1 MSAALQ
7 TPPGTPPATTA
18 PYARRWQGLAVLGLS
33 LLIIGIDNTILNVAL
48 PTLVRELGASGAQLQ
63 WMVDSYVLVFAGLLL
78 SAGAL
83 GDRFGRKGALTFG
96 LVLFGASSLLASR
109 TNSPEQLIAVRAL
122 MGIGGAF
129 IMPATLSIMTNM
141 FPPEERGRAI
151 GIWAG
156 IAGIGIPL
164 GPVAGGYLL
173 EHYHWSAIFL
183 VNVPV
188 VVLALALGAVLL
200 PTSRDPNSPRV
211 DIPGALLSISG
222 IGILVWGLIE
232 APARGWTSG
241 TILGAFAVSA
251 ALQVAFAIVE
261 MRTREPMLDMRF
273 FKNPRFTAANAA
285 ITLVFFAMF
294 GSMFG
299 MTQYLQ
305 FILGYAPLEAGVRM
319 LPMAAGMII
328 GAPVSA
334 RLVEHVGTKI
344 VVAAGL
350 TVVAVALLLL
360 SRVEAGTG
368 YGWFVGCMLLMAIG
382 MGLTMA
388 PSTEAVMGSIPRSRA
403 GVGSAMNDTTRQIGG
418 ALGVA
423 VLGSLISS
431 VYRGRMDEAVAGL
444 PPTAAQAA
452 HDSLGGA
459 LQVAARVGPAGG
471 PLAEVAR
478 ESFLHA
484 MAIGL
489 RAGAAV
495 ALVGAVI
502 ALVFLPAEGVD
513 AGLDFED

>member
-1 MSAALQ
+1 MVTPTAASAPAA
-7 TPPGTPPATTA
+7 TPYP
-18 PYARRWQGLAVLGLS
+18 RRWQGLAVLGLS

-83 GDRFGRKGALTFG
+83 GDRFGRKGALTSG

-141 FPPEERGRAI
+141 FPPEERARAI
-151 GIWAG
+151 GVWAG
-156 IAGIGIPL
+156 FAGVGIPI
-164 GPVAGGYLL
+164 GPVAGGFLL

-188 VVLALALGAVLL
+188 VVIAIAAGAVLL

-211 DIPGALLSISG
+211 DIPGAVLSFAGVST
-222 IGILVWGLIE
+222 LVWGLIE
-232 APARGWTSG
+232 APARGWTSV
-241 TILGAFAVSA
+241 TTLGAFGLA
-251 ALQVAFAIVE
+251 ATLLAAFALVE
-261 MRTREPMLDMRF
+261 TRIRQPMLDMRF
-273 FKNPRFTAANAA
+273 FRNPRFTAANAA

-305 FILGYAPLEAGVRM
+305 FVLGYSPLSAGVRM
-319 LPMAAGMII
+319 LPMAAGIMVA
-328 GAPVSA
+328 APASA
-334 RLVEHVGTKI
+334 RLVEHAGTKV
-344 VVAAGL
+344 VVAFGL
-350 TVVAVALLLL
+350 ATVAVALLLL
-360 SRVEAGTG
+360 SRIESGTG
-368 YGWFVGCMLLMAIG
+368 YGWFVSCMIVMAIG

-403 GVGSAMNDTTRQIGG
+403 GVGSAMNDTTRQVGG

-431 VYRGRMDEAVAGL
+431 VYRSRMEDAITGL
-444 PPTAAQAA
+444 PPAAARAA
-452 HDSLGGA
+452 HDSLGAA
-459 LQVAARVGPAGG
+459 LQVAARSGPAGEQ
-471 PLAEVAR
+471 LADVAR
-478 ESFLHA
+478 QSFLHA
-484 MAIGL
+484 MALGL

-495 ALVGAVI
+495 AILGAVV
-502 ALVFLPAEGVD
+502 AVLFLPAHGED
-513 AGLDFED
+513 AGLDFEESE